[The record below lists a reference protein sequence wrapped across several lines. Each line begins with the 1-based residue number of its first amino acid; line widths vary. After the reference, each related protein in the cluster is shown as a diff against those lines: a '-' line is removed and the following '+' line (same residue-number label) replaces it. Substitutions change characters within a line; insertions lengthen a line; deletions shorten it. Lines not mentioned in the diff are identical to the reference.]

1 MVTQDNRP
9 LAAPQPTALTPEAA
23 HIPPANTGHALMQD
37 IELTD
42 DAVRLPARVYRPD
55 RPGPRPVVVLAPG
68 GLQQGNLLGHDWI
81 GTRLAAAGYLALGIT
96 YRAAN
101 PLDDPL
107 DVALALAWLEREPG
121 ADRDRLATFGGSR
134 GGVTALRVAAGD
146 PRVRAVIALAPPA
159 DLTRYTRSVAAFAP
173 ARYAEQVEWMGGTP
187 DEVPE
192 RYAAVRALD
201 YADRIHQPVLLIH
214 GTLDMVAPW
223 DHSIWMEQ
231 ALRAAGNARVR
242 LELIPLMGH
251 FLEMTTQ
258 GYQFDRVAGV
268 IIDWLAP
275 ILNQP

>member
-173 ARYAEQVEWMGGTP
+173 ALRRAGGV
-187 DEVPE
+187 DG
-192 RYAAVRALD
+192 RDAR
-201 YADRIHQPVLLIH
+201 R
-214 GTLDMVAPW
+214 GT
-223 DHSIWMEQ
+223 
-231 ALRAAGNARVR
+231 
-242 LELIPLMGH
+242 
-251 FLEMTTQ
+251 
-258 GYQFDRVAGV
+258 
-268 IIDWLAP
+268 
-275 ILNQP
+275 